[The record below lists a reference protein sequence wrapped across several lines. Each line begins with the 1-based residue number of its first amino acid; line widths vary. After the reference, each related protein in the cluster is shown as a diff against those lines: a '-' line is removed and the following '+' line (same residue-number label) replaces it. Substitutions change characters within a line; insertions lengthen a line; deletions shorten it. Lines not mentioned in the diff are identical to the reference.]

1 MPHEEGPVESRA
13 KLFGHPIH
21 QQLIVFPLGLLF
33 TSVVFDGIYLVT
45 RNSMWTVI
53 AFWMIVAG
61 VAGGLAAAPFGLWDW
76 IGIPNGTRAKRVGL
90 LHGVGNVILLLLF
103 AASLM
108 LRKDNT
114 AAPEGFA
121 ILLSGVG
128 LVLSAVTGWLGG
140 ELVTRLSIGVD
151 AGANPEAPSSLSG
164 RATR

>member
-1 MPHEEGPVESRA
+1 MESRA

-21 QQLIVFPLGLLF
+21 QQLIVFPLGLLV
-33 TSVVFDGIYLVT
+33 TSVVFDVIYLVT
-45 RNSMWTVI
+45 SNTLWAVI

-61 VAGGLAAAPFGLWDW
+61 VLGGLAAAPFGLWDW
-76 IGIPNGTRAKRVGL
+76 IGIPNNTRAKRIGL
-90 LHGVGNVILLLLF
+90 LHGVGNVIVLLLF

-108 LRKDNT
+108 IRKDNT
-114 AAPEGFA
+114 AAPEAFA
-121 ILLSGVG
+121 LLLSAVGVVVG
-128 LVLSAVTGWLGG
+128 AVTGWLGG

>member
-1 MPHEEGPVESRA
+1 MESRA

-21 QQLIVFPLGLLF
+21 QQLIVFPLGLLV
-33 TSVVFDGIYLVT
+33 TSLVFDVIYLVT
-45 RNSMWTVI
+45 GTTTWAVV

-76 IGIPNGTRAKRVGL
+76 IGIPNGTRAKRIGL
-90 LHGVGNVILLLLF
+90 LHGVGNVIVVLLF

-108 LRKDNT
+108 IRKDNT

-121 ILLSGVG
+121 ILLSAVGVLIG
-128 LVLSAVTGWLGG
+128 AATGWLGG
-140 ELVTRLSIGVD
+140 ELVTRLGIGVD

-164 RATR
+164 KATR

>member
-1 MPHEEGPVESRA
+1 MESRA

-21 QQLIVFPLGLLF
+21 QQLIVFPLGLLV
-33 TSVVFDGIYLVT
+33 TSVVFDVIYLVT
-45 RNSMWTVI
+45 NTATWAVVS
-53 AFWMIVAG
+53 FWMIVAG

-76 IGIPNGTRAKRVGL
+76 IGIPNGTRAKRIGL
-90 LHGVGNVILLLLF
+90 LHGVGNVLVVLLF

-108 LRKDNT
+108 IRKDNT

-121 ILLSGVG
+121 ILLSAVGVVIG
-128 LVLSAVTGWLGG
+128 AVTGWLGG

-164 RATR
+164 KATR

>member
-1 MPHEEGPVESRA
+1 MESRA

-21 QQLIVFPLGLLF
+21 QQLIVFPLGLLV
-33 TSVVFDGIYLVT
+33 TSLVFDVIYLVT
-45 RNSMWTVI
+45 GTATWAVV

-76 IGIPNGTRAKRVGL
+76 IGIPNGTRAKRIGL
-90 LHGVGNVILLLLF
+90 LHGVGNVLVVLLF

-108 LRKDNT
+108 IRKDNT

-121 ILLSGVG
+121 ILLSAVGVVIG
-128 LVLSAVTGWLGG
+128 AVTGWLGG

-164 RATR
+164 KAR

>member
-1 MPHEEGPVESRA
+1 MESRA

-21 QQLIVFPLGLLF
+21 QQLVAFPLGLLA
-33 TSVVFDGIYLVT
+33 TSVVFDVVHLVNG
-45 RNSMWTVI
+45 NSMWAVV

-76 IGIPNGTRAKRVGL
+76 IGIPNGTRAKRIGL
-90 LHGVGNVILLLLF
+90 LHGVGNVVVVLLF

-121 ILLSGVG
+121 ILLSAVGV
-128 LVLSAVTGWLGG
+128 VIAVVTGWLGG
-140 ELVTRLSIGVD
+140 ELVTRLGIGID

-164 RATR
+164 KATR

>member
-1 MPHEEGPVESRA
+1 MESRA

-33 TSVVFDGIYLVT
+33 TSVVFDVIYLIS
-45 RNSMWTVI
+45 RNSLWTVV

-90 LHGVGNVILLLLF
+90 LHGVGNVIVVLLF
-103 AASLM
+103 AASLTI
-108 LRKDNT
+108 RKDNT

-121 ILLSGVG
+121 ILLSAVG
-128 LVLSAVTGWLGG
+128 AVLSIATGWLGG
-140 ELVTRLSIGVD
+140 ELVTRLGISVD
-151 AGANPEAPSSLSG
+151 SGANADAPSSLSG
-164 RATR
+164 RVPR

>member
-1 MPHEEGPVESRA
+1 MESRA

-21 QQLIVFPLGLLF
+21 QQLIVFPLGLLV
-33 TSVVFDGIYLVT
+33 TSVVFDVIHLVT
-45 RNSMWTVI
+45 SNTLWAVI

-61 VAGGLAAAPFGLWDW
+61 VLGGLAAAPFGLWDW
-76 IGIPNGTRAKRVGL
+76 IGIPNNTRAKRIGL
-90 LHGVGNVILLLLF
+90 LHGVGNVIVLLLF

-108 LRKDNT
+108 IRKDNT
-114 AAPEGFA
+114 AAPEAFA
-121 ILLSGVG
+121 LLLSAVGVVVG
-128 LVLSAVTGWLGG
+128 AVTGWLGG

>member
-1 MPHEEGPVESRA
+1 VESRA

-21 QQLIVFPLGLLF
+21 QQLIVFPLGLLL
-33 TSVVFDGIYLVT
+33 TSVVFDVVYLVS
-45 RNSMWTVI
+45 RNSLWTVVG
-53 AFWMIVAG
+53 FWMVVAG
-61 VAGGLAAAPFGLWDW
+61 VAGGLAAAPFGVWDW

-90 LHGVGNVILLLLF
+90 LHGVGNVIVVLLF

-121 ILLSGVG
+121 ILLAMVG
-128 LVLSAVTGWLGG
+128 AALVVVTGWLGG
-140 ELVTRLSIGVD
+140 ELVTRLGIAVD
-151 AGANPEAPSSLSG
+151 AGANADAPSSLSE